1 MHIGGVTEYI
11 VPFSMFKYNSIWKLD
26 IVITVCIQKQ
36 TEKKQNANRNKN
48 FFYNPLI

>member
-1 MHIGGVTEYI
+1 MHIGGVTEYT

-36 TEKKQNANRNKN
+36 TEKNKMQTETKIS
-48 FFYNPLI
+48 FIIP